1 MLWYRLGR
9 GFVCTPFPDRSLNEE
24 TVRPEVETQGAE
36 TASLIQ
42 LTARWYSAGVLAGLF
57 LRRVSPV
64 HPEGPRGSYSGLPR
78 PSWWPLSRQNP
89 LVTHFLRC

>member
-1 MLWYRLGR
+1 MESLGQEVDPFATRQISCCPLWLSLTHPAPLGLRLGR

-42 LTARWYSAGVLAGLF
+42 LTARLVQCWSSCRPVS
-57 LRRVSPV
+57 LR
-64 HPEGPRGSYSGLPR
+64 G
-78 PSWWPLSRQNP
+78 
-89 LVTHFLRC
+89 